1 MHGILGAE
9 YGKYFLMEV
18 GNSRNVLK
26 AIDAN
31 KKGFI
36 KRVIDLQREGLMYDI
51 IINKKRITRGEE
63 MDAFKNPACIDIVP
77 NICGTGAGVGAAIFK
92 AVAMAVVSAAISY
105 ALTPK
110 QDTAALEVTAAAS
123 KQSFIFS
130 NIVNV
135 ASQGAPMPL
144 GYGRLKVWS
153 QVIQASIKSFP
164 QYQKVR
170 DALTL
175 REGDDQ
181 GNGSRIVTSEV

>member
-1 MHGILGAE
+1 M
-9 YGKYFLMEV
+9 
-18 GNSRNVLK
+18 
-26 AIDAN
+26 
-31 KKGFI
+31 
-36 KRVIDLQREGLMYDI
+36 
-51 IINKKRITRGEE
+51 
-63 MDAFKNPACIDIVP
+63 
-77 NICGTGAGVGAAIFK
+77 
-92 AVAMAVVSAAISY
+92 
-105 ALTPK
+105 
-110 QDTAALEVTAAAS
+110 TAAAS

-144 GYGRLKVWS
+144 GYGRLKVGS